1 VRHVVLV
8 GAMGSGKTTIGR
20 QVAEALGR
28 QFVDND
34 VALERRTGRTAAELA
49 ATDGVELLH
58 RQEAA
63 ELLDALAEPNGSVIA
78 AAASVVVDGTVRTRL
93 GEVGWVVWLQADQAT
108 LTTRMPSSPDRPNL
122 DPDAAHL
129 VARQA
134 IERDPLYQS
143 VADVT
148 FSTDTQT
155 PEATV
160 RAIIEGLPASLR
172 PGTATSHPGR
182 SGSATHDSEDP
193 GRG

>member
-1 VRHVVLV
+1 
-8 GAMGSGKTTIGR
+8 MGSGKTTLGR

-28 QFVDND
+28 AFVDND

-49 ATDGVELLH
+49 ATDGVESLH

-78 AAASVVVDGTVRTRL
+78 AAASVVLDGTVRMRL
-93 GEVGWVVWLQADQAT
+93 GEVGWVVWLQADLAT
-108 LTTRMPSSPDRPNL
+108 LAARMPSSPDRPTL

-148 FSTDTQT
+148 FSTDSQA
-155 PEATV
+155 PEKVV
-160 RAIIEGLPASLR
+160 RAIIESLPASLR
-172 PGTATSHPGR
+172 GGTATFRRGASN
-182 SGSATHDSEDP
+182 SAPFVSEDP
-193 GRG
+193 GPG